1 MTPTSLLQNLYQ
13 EEIYKID
20 PKLLIVIDKKWSEVS
35 TEETSLLEKI
45 LKALKLTLA
54 SVQILTRSEF
64 LPEDFQAFA
73 PDHIISFG
81 TKLKNSEKMYEAIR
95 MDGAT
100 IVVADSLDLLDE
112 VKKRNLWITL
122 RQVFQN

>member
-20 PKLLIVIDKKWSEVS
+20 PKVLIVIDKKWSEVS
-35 TEETSLLEKI
+35 IDEIVLLEKI

-64 LPEDFQAFA
+64 FPEDFQAFA
-73 PDHIISFG
+73 PEYIIGFG
-81 TKLKNSEKMYEAIR
+81 SKLKNSEKMYEAIQI
-95 MDGAT
+95 DGAT
-100 IVVADSLDLLDE
+100 IVVADTLDLLDE
-112 VKKRNLWITL
+112 VKKRNLWIAL
-122 RQVFQN
+122 RQVFQD